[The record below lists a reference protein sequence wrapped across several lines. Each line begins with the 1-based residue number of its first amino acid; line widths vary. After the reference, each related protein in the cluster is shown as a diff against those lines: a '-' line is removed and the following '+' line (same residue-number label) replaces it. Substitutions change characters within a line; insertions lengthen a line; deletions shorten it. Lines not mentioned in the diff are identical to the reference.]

1 MSSPDAYFGSSTA
14 TGHSA
19 FGTGFGLAGNVFIK
33 SATGTAI
40 YVTEE

>member
-1 MSSPDAYFGSSTA
+1 
-14 TGHSA
+14 
-19 FGTGFGLAGNVFIK
+19 VFIK